1 MRELKILFL
10 EYGTAACLDAQ
21 CRYLLSNAH
30 VAVVASPQSIHGD
43 PVVQKFLATGP
54 ADEGAVMNSDGVGA
68 RSYNPSRDIA
78 IYELLK
84 PMKGFEGIPFSL
96 EPLVTGDEVDII
108 AFPGRIIGAA
118 NFSRKLTTWHGSFI
132 NEDQNGCLA
141 FRYTLSETGGK
152 IRPGSSGGIVVRNGK
167 IVGILRGISRTGLI
181 AEAVPVS
188 SLEVFLAKV
197 NPYLH
202 AQLFPQATVVSP
214 VSVNAFPSW
223 DAPESTPGVLERRT
237 AEPGDV
243 QVVRAKAQAL
253 YDSMKY
259 LMTRQTFAWSEGGT
273 PQMQA
278 AYDLKVR
285 DGLELFSIGDH
296 EYTHIPEPM
305 INTFFVP
312 SPLWLNAP
320 RYASTDWSLH
330 IRHAGRTT
338 VNEKSIDVYQWQALG
353 RESKICQWEEKAS
366 FPLFERDKIYDVSC
380 YGEVWLSPDGDI
392 MRISETYVMP
402 QAHFAVYEAVVVYGR
417 VVLDGESHLVPTTIS
432 ARARLGKSRLLYC
445 DSIFSDYKLWG
456 SHVRLV
462 AGP

>member
-1 MRELKILFL
+1 
-10 EYGTAACLDAQ
+10 
-21 CRYLLSNAH
+21 
-30 VAVVASPQSIHGD
+30 
-43 PVVQKFLATGP
+43 
-54 ADEGAVMNSDGVGA
+54 MNSDASGT

-96 EPLVTGDEVDII
+96 EPLTPGDEVEIA
-108 AFPGRIIGAA
+108 AFPGRITGLTD
-118 NFSRKLTTWHGSFI
+118 FSRDLTIWHGSFI

-167 IVGILRGISRTGLI
+167 IVGILRAVTREGLI

-188 SLEVFLAKV
+188 SLEVFLSKV
-197 NPYLH
+197 NPFLH

-214 VSVNAFPSW
+214 VSVDAFPPW
-223 DAPESTPGVLERRT
+223 DAPASPPGELERRV
-237 AEPGDV
+237 AEPVEV
-243 QVVRAKAQAL
+243 QAVRAEAQAL
-253 YDSMKY
+253 YESMKY

-285 DGLELFSIGDH
+285 DGLELFTIGNH
-296 EYTHIPEPM
+296 EYTEIPYPP
-305 INTFFVP
+305 IDSFFVP

-320 RYASTDWSLH
+320 RYATRDWSLH

-338 VNEKSIDVYQWQALG
+338 INEKSIDVYQWQALG
-353 RESKICQWEEKAS
+353 RESKICEWEDRLS
-366 FPLFERDKIYDVSC
+366 FLLFERRKIYDVSC
-380 YGEVWLSPDGDI
+380 YGEVWLSDDGDI

-402 QAHFAVYEAVVVYGR
+402 QTHFAIYEAVVVYGR

-432 ARARLGKSRLLYC
+432 AHARLGKSRMLYC
-445 DSIFSDYKLWG
+445 DSIFSDYRLWG
-456 SHVRLV
+456 SQVRLV
-462 AGP
+462 PGP